1 MKRSQPSDG
10 EEDTQVEEIALA
22 RPGGERLLRRLKE
35 LRRSQCGRKIVVKE
49 GR

>member
-10 EEDTQVEEIALA
+10 EGDAQVEEIALA
-22 RPGGERLLRRLKE
+22 RPGGERLLRRHKE
-35 LRRSQCGRKIVVKE
+35 LRGSQCGWKIAVKE